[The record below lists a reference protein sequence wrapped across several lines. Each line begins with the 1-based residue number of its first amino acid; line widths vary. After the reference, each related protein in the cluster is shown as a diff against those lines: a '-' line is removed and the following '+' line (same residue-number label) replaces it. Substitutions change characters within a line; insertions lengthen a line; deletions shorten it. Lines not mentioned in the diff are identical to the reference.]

1 MLYAAVGL
9 IWLDALLG
17 LDEMMKE
24 EYQRFMFFSASALLL
39 LIVLAANPRVT
50 CDNYFCGGFII
61 IIIFLQFKLI

>member
-39 LIVLAANPRVT
+39 LIVLAVNPRVT

-61 IIIFLQFKLI
+61 IIIFFTI

>member
-39 LIVLAANPRVT
+39 IVFFKKDHSLSLCLSLAHTNMHI
-50 CDNYFCGGFII
+50 YW
-61 IIIFLQFKLI
+61 

>member
-39 LIVLAANPRVT
+39 IVLTANPHIA
-50 CDNYFCGGFII
+50 CDNYFYGGFINFF
-61 IIIFLQFKLI
+61 FLQFKLI